1 MAMQSRA
8 AQNDRSASQ
17 LSSLSWEKKK
27 VVKLPVYLTGK
38 ARRINHKPARR
49 LKACYF
55 PFFTQTTSQST
66 ADRAACKFLSQA
78 QDRVQL
84 MQTMNFNS

>member
-17 LSSLSWEKKK
+17 LSSLSWEKK

-66 ADRAACKFLSQA
+66 ADRAARKLLNQA
-78 QDRVQL
+78 QDRAQL